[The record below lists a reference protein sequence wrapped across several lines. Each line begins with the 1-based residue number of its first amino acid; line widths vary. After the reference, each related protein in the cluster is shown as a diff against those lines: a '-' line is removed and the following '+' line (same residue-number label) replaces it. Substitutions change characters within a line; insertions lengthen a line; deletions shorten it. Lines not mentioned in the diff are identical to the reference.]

1 MRAVIEVCGDDVK
14 FFKPVP
20 DENPEGHTI
29 WAFEPRLEVF
39 EDLFL
44 KSKKFPNYHVV
55 NKAVSSTT
63 GEGQVRLEDFVN
75 EFKIERIDLLHVSTN
90 KGVEVLESLGSQMS
104 IVASGVMKVPFKE
117 GALVESIEFLIK
129 NGFQVYN
136 MKPQDPECKEVLIS
150 FYRP

>member
-29 WAFEPRLEVF
+29 WAFEPRQEVF

-90 KGVEVLESLGSQMS
+90 KGVEVLESLGSHMT
-104 IVASGVMKVPFKE
+104 IVASGVMKVQYKE
-117 GALVESIEFLIK
+117 LVDHIEFLIK
-129 NGFQVYN
+129 NGFQVYS